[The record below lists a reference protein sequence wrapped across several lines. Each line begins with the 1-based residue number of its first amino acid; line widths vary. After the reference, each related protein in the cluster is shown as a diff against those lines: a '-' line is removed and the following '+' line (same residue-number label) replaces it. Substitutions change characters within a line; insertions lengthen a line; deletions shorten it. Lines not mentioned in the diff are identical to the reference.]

1 MGFKNLLFLVVSIV
15 FIGTNAIKAQT
26 NATQSTY
33 PRQIIVALD
42 GTGNYTSIQEAINST
57 RDVSSFRVEIRI
69 KNGVYH
75 EKLNIPSWKTNIS
88 LIGES
93 KEATIIS
100 FDDYSGKK
108 LSGGKDQYG
117 RDKFG
122 TFTSYTVLVQGN
134 GFIAENLTI
143 ENTAG
148 KVGQAVALH
157 IEADRVLI
165 KNCRLLGN
173 QDTLYLTKENARQY
187 FLDCYIEGT
196 TDFIFGEAIAVFE
209 NCVIKSLV
217 NSYITAAS
225 TQQGQKFGF
234 VFLSCKLI
242 ADATATK
249 VFLGRPWRP
258 FAKTVFLYC
267 ELGPHIVAEGWN
279 EWKGDAMFP
288 DKEKTTFYA
297 EFENT
302 GAGSNIQAR
311 VSWSKQLSKKE
322 SKQYQSKNILKGLD
336 GWWPL

>member
-1 MGFKNLLFLVVSIV
+1 
-15 FIGTNAIKAQT
+15 
-26 NATQSTY
+26 
-33 PRQIIVALD
+33 
-42 GTGNYTSIQEAINST
+42 
-57 RDVSSFRVEIRI
+57 
-69 KNGVYH
+69 
-75 EKLNIPSWKTNIS
+75 
-88 LIGES
+88 
-93 KEATIIS
+93 
-100 FDDYSGKK
+100 
-108 LSGGKDQYG
+108 
-117 RDKFG
+117 
-122 TFTSYTVLVQGN
+122 VQGN

-234 VFLSCKLI
+234 VFLHCKLI
-242 ADATATK
+242 ADAAATK

-302 GAGSNIQAR
+302 GAGSNTQSR
-311 VSWSKQLSKKE
+311 VSWSKQMSKKE

>member
-1 MGFKNLLFLVVSIV
+1 MKTVFCLLISAFYYVSHL
-15 FIGTNAIKAQT
+15 NAFAQ
-26 NATQSTY
+26 NATSPPAY
-33 PRQIIVALD
+33 PSQIIVALD
-42 GTGNYTSIQEAINST
+42 GSGNYTSIQEAINST
-57 RDVSSFRVEIRI
+57 RDVSIFRVEIRI
-69 KNGVYH
+69 KNGRYH

-93 KEATIIS
+93 KERTIIS
-100 FDDYSGKK
+100 YDDYSGKK
-108 LSGGKDQYG
+108 VPGGKDQYG

-148 KVGQAVALH
+148 RVGQAVALH

-187 FLDCYIEGT
+187 FLNCDIEGT
-196 TDFIFGEAIAVFE
+196 TDFIFGEAVALFE

-217 NSYITAAS
+217 NSYFTAAS
-225 TQQGQKFGF
+225 TQEGQRFGF
-234 VFLSCKLI
+234 VFLNCKLI
-242 ADATATK
+242 ADSAATK

-258 FAKTVFLYC
+258 YAKTVFLHC
-267 ELGPHIVAEGWN
+267 ELGSHIVVEGWN

-288 DKEKTTFYA
+288 DKEKTAYYA

-302 GAGSNIQAR
+302 GAGAKTQGR

-322 SKQYQSKNILKGLD
+322 SKIYQPRNILKGMD
-336 GWWPL
+336 DWWPL

>member
-1 MGFKNLLFLVVSIV
+1 MLLKSLLFVVCIL
-15 FIGTNAIKAQT
+15 FIGTSTIKAQT
-26 NATQSTY
+26 KATQTNY
-33 PRQIIVALD
+33 PRQITVALD

-57 RDVSSFRVEIRI
+57 RDISSFRVEIRI

-75 EKLNIPSWKTNIS
+75 EKLIIPSWKTNIS

-93 KEATIIS
+93 KEGTIIS
-100 FDDYSGKK
+100 YDDYSGKK
-108 LSGGKDQYG
+108 VLSGKDQYG
-117 RDKFG
+117 KDQFG

-148 KVGQAVALH
+148 RVGQAVALH

-165 KNCRLLGN
+165 KNCRILGN

-187 FLDCYIEGT
+187 FLNCEIEGT
-196 TDFIFGEAIAVFE
+196 TDFIFGEAVAVFE
-209 NCVIKSLV
+209 KCVIKSLA

-225 TQQGQKFGF
+225 TQQGQRFGF
-234 VFLSCKLI
+234 VFLNCKLI
-242 ADATATK
+242 TDPAATK

-258 FAKTVFLYC
+258 FAKTVFLHC
-267 ELGPHIVAEGWN
+267 ELGSHIVSEGWN

-288 DKEKTTFYA
+288 DKDKTAYYA
-297 EFENT
+297 EFENK
-302 GAGSNIQAR
+302 GAGANTQSR
-311 VSWSKQLSKKE
+311 VSWSKQLTKKE
-322 SKQYQSKNILKGLD
+322 SKQYQPRNILKGMD

>member
-1 MGFKNLLFLVVSIV
+1 MVFKNLLFLVVCIV

-100 FDDYSGKK
+100 YDDYSGKK
-108 LSGGKDQYG
+108 LAGGKDQYG

-234 VFLSCKLI
+234 VFLGCKLI

-302 GAGSNIQAR
+302 GAGSNTQSR

>member
-1 MGFKNLLFLVVSIV
+1 MFFKYLLFVVVSIV
-15 FIGTNAIKAQT
+15 FTGTITIKAQT
-26 NATQSTY
+26 NATQTTY
-33 PRQIIVALD
+33 PRQITVALD
-42 GTGNYTSIQEAINST
+42 GTGNFSSIQEAINST
-57 RDVSSFRVEIRI
+57 RDVSSFRIEIRI
-69 KNGVYH
+69 KNGTYH
-75 EKLNIPSWKTNIS
+75 EKLIIPSWKTNIS

-93 KEATIIS
+93 KDGTIIS
-100 FDDYSGKK
+100 YDDYSGKQVP
-108 LSGGKDQYG
+108 GAKDQYG

-122 TFTSYTVLVQGN
+122 TFTSYTLLIQGN

-148 KVGQAVALH
+148 RVGQAVALH
-157 IEADRVLI
+157 VEADRVLI
-165 KNCRLLGN
+165 KNCKLLGN

-196 TDFIFGEAIAVFE
+196 TDFIFGEAVAVFE
-209 NCVIKSLV
+209 NCVIKSLA

-234 VFLSCKLI
+234 VFLNCQLI
-242 ADATATK
+242 ADAAVTK

-258 FAKTVFLYC
+258 YAKTVFLYC
-267 ELGPHIVAEGWN
+267 ELEAHIVADGWN

-288 DKEKTTFYA
+288 DKEKTAYYA

-302 GAGSNIQAR
+302 GVGSNIKTR

-322 SKQYQSKNILKGLD
+322 SKQYQSRNILKGMD

>member
-1 MGFKNLLFLVVSIV
+1 MIIV
-15 FIGTNAIKAQT
+15 FCFFIGTNSIKAQSNT
-26 NATQSTY
+26 TQSTY
-33 PRQIIVALD
+33 PRQILVALD

-57 RDVSSFRVEIRI
+57 RDISSFRVEIRI
-69 KNGVYH
+69 KNGVYL

-108 LSGGKDQYG
+108 LAGGKDQYG

-209 NCVIKSLV
+209 NCVIKSLA

-225 TQQGQKFGF
+225 TQQGQRFGF
-234 VFLSCKLI
+234 VFLGCKLI

-288 DKEKTTFYA
+288 DKDKTAYYA

-302 GAGSNIQAR
+302 GAGAKAQDR

-322 SKQYQSKNILKGLD
+322 SKQYQSRNILKGMD

>member
-1 MGFKNLLFLVVSIV
+1 MVFKNLLFLVVSIV

-42 GTGNYTSIQEAINST
+42 GTGNYTSIQEAFNST
-57 RDVSSFRVEIRI
+57 RDVSSLRVEIRI

-108 LSGGKDQYG
+108 LAGGKDQYG

-288 DKEKTTFYA
+288 DKEKTTYYA